1 MRKSQLA
8 ETLARRLGVRLGRI
22 NSLTQCA
29 AEADLLPTACG
40 PPYPELS
47 PVELARMTLIGICDE
62 GLGCVPRTIEKYG
75 GLRCIEINSNLES
88 TLGHALT
95 RPERL
100 PAAHSELVIYTGDAP
115 SAVLTV
121 ATPDGIR
128 EYEFTGFDTIQQDG
142 VERAVR
148 VSGVALYAIAAE
160 IAGRS
165 ASDVDHLLA
174 GATEVLRS
182 PEAVAA

>member
-8 ETLARRLGVRLGRI
+8 ETLARRLGLRLGRI

-40 PPYPELS
+40 PPYPELE
-47 PVELARMTLIGICDE
+47 PVELARMVLIGICDE
-62 GLGCVPRTIEKYG
+62 GLGCVPHTINKYG
-75 GLRCIEINSNLES
+75 GLRCIEINSSLEA

-100 PAAHSELVIYTGDAP
+100 PASHSELIIHTGDTP
-115 SAVLTV
+115 SALLAV
-121 ATPDGIR
+121 ATPDGVR
-128 EYEFTGFDTIQQDG
+128 EYLFAGPNRMHPEGI
-142 VERAVR
+142 ERTVR
-148 VSGVALYAIAAE
+148 VSGAALAGVALE

-165 ASDVDHLLA
+165 PADVDALLQ
-174 GATEVLRS
+174 GADPMQR
-182 PEAVAA
+182 PQEAVAV

>member
-8 ETLARRLGVRLGRI
+8 DTLARRLGLRLGRI

-29 AEADLLPTACG
+29 AETDLLPTACG

-47 PVELARMTLIGICDE
+47 PIEIARMVLIATCDE
-62 GLGCVPRTIEKYG
+62 GLGCVRRTINKYG
-75 GLRCIEINSNLES
+75 GLTCTEINSTFEA

-100 PAAHSELVIYTGDAP
+100 PASHSELTIHTGDAP

-121 ATPDGIR
+121 ATPDGLR
-128 EYEFTGFDTIQQDG
+128 EYLFAGSNTMQSEGI
-142 VERAVR
+142 ERTVR
-148 VSGVALYAIAAE
+148 VSGVALAGIAME

-165 ASDVDHLLA
+165 PADVDALLQ
-174 GATEVLRS
+174 GANEMQQPR
-182 PEAVAA
+182 EAVAA